1 MDYFDKWRFEFV
13 LTGGPCAGKTTA
25 LSVLE
30 QALTARGYKVMIVPE
45 TATELINSGIT
56 PWELTQNVFQDMVLS
71 RSFHKEEMVSRAAW
85 RSAEH
90 SNKNV
95 VIFYDRGIMDGK
107 AYTEHTAFK
116 EMLHEYGYT
125 ETEARDRYDA
135 IFHLVT
141 AADGAEE
148 SYTLANNKARTE
160 TPEQARAA
168 DLRTRNAWVGHP
180 HLRVIDNSTP
190 FKEKIDRL
198 IKEVF
203 SVMGLPVPIEIERK
217 YLIEK
222 PHLSMLEFNEG
233 VVKTSILQ
241 TYLKTTTPGVERRVR
256 QRGDGS
262 SFSYYYTEKITLSDL
277 SRQETE
283 RKITV
288 QEYLAFL
295 LEGEKKIRKDRYCF
309 IYGNQYFELDIYPD
323 WGNEAILEIELTE
336 ETQEVDIP
344 NWIRVIREVTDDPN
358 YKNVN
363 LAK

>member
-1 MDYFDKWRFEFV
+1 
-13 LTGGPCAGKTTA
+13 
-25 LSVLE
+25 
-30 QALTARGYKVMIVPE
+30 
-45 TATELINSGIT
+45 
-56 PWELTQNVFQDMVLS
+56 
-71 RSFHKEEMVSRAAW
+71 
-85 RSAEH
+85 
-90 SNKNV
+90 
-95 VIFYDRGIMDGK
+95 
-107 AYTEHTAFK
+107 
-116 EMLHEYGYT
+116 MLHEYGYT

-160 TPEQARAA
+160 TPEQARIA
-168 DLRTRNAWVGHP
+168 DLKTRNAWIGHP

-203 SVMGLPVPIEIERK
+203 VVMGLPVPVEIERK
-217 YLIEK
+217 YLIKKPDIEK
-222 PHLSMLEFNEG
+222 LEKTEG
-233 VVKTSILQ
+233 IVKTNILQ

-295 LEGEKKIRKDRYCF
+295 LEGEKKLRKDRYCF
-309 IYGNQYFELDIYPD
+309 VHNNQYFELDIYPD
-323 WGNEAILEIELTE
+323 WEDKAILEIELTE
-336 ETQEVDIP
+336 ESQEVDLP
-344 NWIRVIREVTDDPN
+344 EWITVIKEVTDDKN

>member
-1 MDYFDKWRFEFV
+1 MNNFDKWEFKFV

-30 QALTARGYKVMIVPE
+30 QVLTAKGYKVMIVPE
-45 TATELINSGIT
+45 TATELITTGIT

-71 RSFHKEEMVSRAAW
+71 RSFHKEEMVGRAAW
-85 RSAEH
+85 RSG
-90 SNKNV
+90 KDV

-107 AYTEHTAFK
+107 AYTEHEAFK
-116 EMLHEYGYT
+116 AMLHEYGYT

-135 IFHLVT
+135 VFHLVT

-160 TPEQARAA
+160 TPEQARIA
-168 DLRTRNAWVGHP
+168 DLKTRNAWIGHP

-203 SVMGLPVPIEIERK
+203 SVMGLPVPVEIERK
-217 YLIEK
+217 YLIKK
-222 PHLSMLEFNEG
+222 PDIEMLEKTEG
-233 VVKTSILQ
+233 IVKTNILQ
-241 TYLKTTTPGVERRVR
+241 TYLKTTTPGTERRVR

-262 SFSYYYTEKITLSDL
+262 SFSYFYTEKVTLSDL
-277 SRQETE
+277 TRQETE

-288 QEYLAFL
+288 QEYLSLL
-295 LEGEKKIRKDRYCF
+295 LEGEKKLRKDRYCF
-309 IYGNQYFELDIYPD
+309 VHSNQYFELDVYPEWED
-323 WGNEAILEIELTE
+323 EAILEIELTE
-336 ETQEVDIP
+336 ESQEVDLP
-344 NWIRVIREVTDDPN
+344 DWISVIKEVTGDEN